1 MICLRKYL
9 DEENEALAIFDETRK
24 PKPKDVKPT
33 TTLLP
38 QQEEKLDESFQATEA
53 IEMGIITD
61 SSAV

>member
-33 TTLLP
+33 PTPLP